1 MSLESK
7 HVFKLSYD
15 STSTDDH
22 TIDAEVLGKSLLNMS
37 GLIKESTKVLNGEES
52 LARVEVQAHE
62 PGSFVVEF
70 VAWLHDG
77 GADVLG
83 SLGIFSTAASVA
95 AGNVFAALKALRNRK
110 QVEKHIRDG
119 NVDILFEDGESLTI
133 PENVDKLIS
142 NHSVRTK
149 IEEVVKKASDF
160 EDGATVKFLN
170 ENDELMEEIEPQEV
184 EFFKAPPRKLLAEEI
199 TTTEATNVVFT
210 VVALESKNGWKIRL
224 ASGDEVS
231 AVMNDKGF
239 IERINNR
246 EREFIK
252 GDMFEIELKTVERT
266 LDGKVTTKRSI
277 ERVIRHRVDPT
288 RKVL

>member
-1 MSLESK
+1 MPTESK

-37 GLIKESTKVLNGEES
+37 ALIKESTKVLNGEQS
-52 LARVEVQAHE
+52 TARVEVQAHE
-62 PGSFVVEF
+62 QGSFVVEF
-70 VAWLHDG
+70 VTWLNDG
-77 GADVLG
+77 GTDVLR
-83 SLGIFSTAASVA
+83 SLGIFSTAASA
-95 AGNVFAALKALRNRK
+95 TAGNVFAAIKALKNRK
-110 QVEKHIRDG
+110 QIAKHVKNGNVEILFDDG
-119 NVDILFEDGESLTI
+119 NSLSI
-133 PENVDKLIS
+133 PENVDKLVS

-160 EDGATVKFLN
+160 EEGATVKFMN
-170 ENDELMEEIEPQEV
+170 EDDEIMEEIEPDEV
-184 EFFKAPPRKLLAEEI
+184 IYFKAPPRKLLAEEVTKTI
-199 TTTEATNVVFT
+199 TTNVIFT

-224 ASGDEVS
+224 ADNQEVS

-252 GDMFEIELKTVERT
+252 GDMFEVELKTVERT
-266 LDGKVTTKRSI
+266 LDNKVTTRRSI
-277 ERVIRHRVDPT
+277 EKVIRHRVDPN